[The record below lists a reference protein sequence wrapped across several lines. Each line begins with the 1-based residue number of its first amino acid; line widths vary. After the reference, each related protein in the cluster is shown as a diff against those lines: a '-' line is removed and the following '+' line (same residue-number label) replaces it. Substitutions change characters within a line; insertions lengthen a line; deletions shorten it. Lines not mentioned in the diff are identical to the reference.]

1 MRKNANFANHKCA
14 LRRIL
19 LINMLKLKQLVSNLY
34 HFAFGKEVHTNGMNA
49 DGTMSVAA
57 GDPTLSVT
65 PLKGLEMLPDRI
77 PCENSMLDIS
87 KYKQS
92 ENPLIFTV
100 EGSSMSPEDI
110 SNGDKLLCRKV
121 DADAAK
127 LIGKGKFVVIAVD
140 KEYYESKN
148 KELKFDYKLR
158 HTLLKVPVESSIEKL
173 VDSLKKITNSIFLEE
188 NQKNLEIKYNEAIG
202 FYKDKKE
209 LMLSVTYRKGNLRYS
224 FHPVDLIQYVAEYVL
239 KHNGEEWR
247 AKKLE

>member
-19 LINMLKLKQLVSNLY
+19 LINMLKLNQLVSNLY

-110 SNGDKLLCRKV
+110 SNGDKLLCREV
-121 DADAAK
+121 EADAIK
-127 LIGKGKFVVIAVD
+127 SIEQGKFAVIAVD
-140 KEYYESKN
+140 REYYKSKN

-158 HTLLKVPVESSIEKL
+158 HTLFRVPIGSLIEEL
-173 VDSLKKITNSIFLEE
+173 IASLKKITNSIFLEE
-188 NQKNLEIKYNEAIG
+188 NQKNLRVKYDEAIE
-202 FYKDKKE
+202 FYGKERE
-209 LMLSVTYRKGNLRYS
+209 LMLSVTYRKGELRYS
-224 FHPVDLIQYVAEYVL
+224 FHPIDLIKYVAEYVL

>member
-57 GDPTLSVT
+57 TLSVT

-158 HTLLKVPVESSIEKL
+158 HTLLKVPVGSSIEKL
-173 VDSLKKITNSIFLEE
+173 IDSLKKITNSIFLEE

-202 FYKDKKE
+202 FYKEKKE

>member
-1 MRKNANFANHKCA
+1 MRKNANFANHKYA

-19 LINMLKLKQLVSNLY
+19 LINILKLKQLVSNLY
-34 HFAFGKEVHTNGMNA
+34 HFAFGREVHTNGMNA

-87 KYKQS
+87 EYKQS

-121 DADAAK
+121 DTK
-127 LIGKGKFVVIAVD
+127 
-140 KEYYESKN
+140 
-148 KELKFDYKLR
+148 
-158 HTLLKVPVESSIEKL
+158 
-173 VDSLKKITNSIFLEE
+173 NSIIFVLHIKTSSYGKNYSCFESQGWGWQDDYHHQPCRCFAAEE
-188 NQKNLEIKYNEAIG
+188 KACTG
-202 FYKDKKE
+202 
-209 LMLSVTYRKGNLRYS
+209 YRHGRSGKSHRIVWSLY
-224 FHPVDLIQYVAEYVL
+224 
-239 KHNGEEWR
+239 
-247 AKKLE
+247 

>member
-1 MRKNANFANHKCA
+1 
-14 LRRIL
+14 
-19 LINMLKLKQLVSNLY
+19 
-34 HFAFGKEVHTNGMNA
+34 
-49 DGTMSVAA
+49 
-57 GDPTLSVT
+57 
-65 PLKGLEMLPDRI
+65 
-77 PCENSMLDIS
+77 MLDIS
-87 KYKQS
+87 EYKQS

-110 SNGDKLLCRKV
+110 SNGDKLLCRKI
-121 DADAAK
+121 DTDAAK

-158 HTLLKVPVESSIEKL
+158 HTLFRVPVGISIEQL
-173 VDSLKKITNSIFLEE
+173 IDSLKKITNSIFLEE
-188 NQKNLEIKYNEAIG
+188 NQENLEIKYNEAIG

-224 FHPVDLIQYVAEYVL
+224 FHPVDLIQYVTEYVL